1 MLVPMRLSARRLI
14 VTVACVCAVTL
25 LVSLERRFAWLARRY
40 DLFDAS
46 DGGEPPEEEAGLLD
60 GGDDAEASP
69 EAGARSGGN
78 GGTYQD
84 DTEQTL
90 QPPPGKPWFMTGGTD
105 YPTNYKGPPRLFPDE
120 ADGDRVVDQL
130 MYVPEDYRGYDT
142 PEKVILAYNGL
153 SAWGQKPGGA
163 SFHGC
168 PVNRCSLT
176 DDRSKAADADAILY
190 KDHFIHP
197 GVPRPM
203 HQFADAINWTATY
216 RRDSDIVRQKVQNRD
231 YAANKTKKVAWFVS
245 NCGARNGRLAYAR
258 ELAQY
263 IDVDIYGTCG
273 PLKCPRSDRKCFDL
287 LDKEYK
293 FYLAF
298 ENSNCRDYITEKFYV
313 NGLGQNVLPI
323 VMGARPEDYQRSA
336 PEGSYIHVDEFAS
349 PAELAA
355 YLHRLDKD
363 PVLYNSYFKWKGTGE
378 FINTYFW
385 CRLCAMMHAPLRR
398 RHYEDVND
406 WWRGPGVCTTKSWR
420 NAEFV

>member
-1 MLVPMRLSARRLI
+1 MLVPMRLSARRLF
-14 VTVACVCAVTL
+14 VTVACVCTVTL

-40 DLFDAS
+40 DLFEP
-46 DGGEPPEEEAGLLD
+46 DGGEPEEGLPE
-60 GGDDAEASP
+60 GDDAEASP
-69 EAGARSGGN
+69 EAGARDGGN

-120 ADGDRVVDQL
+120 ADGDRIVDQL
-130 MYVPEDYRGYDT
+130 MYVPEDYQGYDT

-168 PVNRCSLT
+168 PVSRCSLT

-216 RRDSDIVRQKVQNRD
+216 RRDSDIVRQKVQSRD

-363 PVLYNSYFKWKGTGE
+363 PVLYNSYFRWKGTGE